1 MYSIDVINSAAD
13 STMSPDQRDLFDK
26 FDDDTK
32 QRFLNQIVKRSM
44 RDEFAIAALK
54 GCLANNNTLL
64 DSEHVIAALAYRFA
78 DAMIVARNK

>member
-1 MYSIDVINSAAD
+1 MTNITVINDAAD
-13 STMSPDQRDLFDK
+13 STMCPEERDLFDT
-26 FDDDTK
+26 FSDDTK

-44 RDEFAIAALK
+44 RDEFATAALK